1 MNRKL
6 TLAIFGAG
14 CLLSAAALYLS
25 FRNVPLADLM
35 TYLERINYWWIF
47 PTAAMILVAFALRAY
62 RWQIILKDASDVH
75 YWQAFHPLMIG
86 FMMNSILPGRIG
98 ELARPMI
105 LMKERGVALSTGVA
119 TVVAERILD
128 MVALLALLAL
138 SLGAITSQPD
148 LSKTYFGMQLNSE
161 TLVAAAWGVFRIGIA
176 LMIFIATISFKPSR
190 SIVNNA
196 VSAVARKLSFGR
208 DGWKKN
214 TRRMAEFIIRTI
226 DNFAVGLTL
235 VRKPR
240 RLLPCL
246 ALTMLIWG
254 ITVLSYMVFAKGCPG
269 IHLSLPEYATVVVV
283 ICFFIALPS
292 APGFWGLWEAAGVFA
307 LALFGVLE
315 KDALG
320 FTIINHAI
328 NLFPVII
335 VGLISAFV
343 TSINVL
349 RVAQTGKIID
359 QAPGPNI

>member
-6 TLAIFGAG
+6 TLAIFSAG
-14 CLLSAAALYLS
+14 CLLSVAALYLS
-25 FRNVPLADLM
+25 FRNVPIADLM
-35 TYLERINYWWIF
+35 AYLERINYWWIF
-47 PTAAMILVAFALRAY
+47 PTAAMVLVTFALRAY
-62 RWQIILKDASDVH
+62 RWQIILKDASDVR

-128 MVALLALLAL
+128 MAALLALLAV

-148 LSKTYFGMQLNSE
+148 LSKTYFGMQLSSQ
-161 TLVAAAWGVFRIGIA
+161 TLVAAAWGVFRLGLA
-176 LMIFIATISFKPSR
+176 LMAFIAIISFKPSR
-190 SIVNNA
+190 DMVIHA
-196 VSAVARKLSFGR
+196 VVIIARYLAFGR
-208 DGWKKN
+208 EGWKKK
-214 TRRMAEFIIRTI
+214 TQRGSEFIIRTI
-226 DNFAVGLTL
+226 DNFAIGLSM
-235 VRKPR
+235 VRKPS

-269 IHLSLPEYATVVVV
+269 IQLSLPEYATVLVV

-307 LALFGVLE
+307 LALFGVTE

-320 FTIINHAI
+320 FTIVNHAI
-328 NLFPVII
+328 NLFPVIA
-335 VGLISAFV
+335 VGLISAFI

-349 RVAQTGKIID
+349 RVAQTGRIIEE
-359 QAPGPNI
+359 AEPNI